1 MHQILIFNAGES
13 AGVVMFSEIVRKFFS
28 FAVALSERETGC
40 DRLYRCPCND
50 TAVSAG
56 QTVRKKAD
64 LY

>member
-1 MHQILIFNAGES
+1 
-13 AGVVMFSEIVRKFFS
+13 MFSEIDRKFFS
-28 FAVALSERETGC
+28 FAVALSEIETGC